1 MALKYYTRVC
11 LSLVL
16 SRGGGGHSQYILE
29 GCAATHQKGGLR
41 HGHNPKKGVSWVR
54 AQPKKGVLGMGTGV
68 EKGGSYARAPVEK
81 GGS

>member
-29 GCAATHQKGGLR
+29 GCAAGTSKKGARAQPQKGG
-41 HGHNPKKGVSWVR
+41 SWVR

-68 EKGGSYARAPVEK
+68 EKGGSCAWAPVEK
-81 GGS
+81 GGGGS